1 MDDLQMIQAAL
12 THEPPA
18 DVIAEGRERL
28 RNAHREQATPHRR
41 AWLRRPVL
49 VAGGLAL
56 AAAAAAVV
64 VGIGPGQSGHAPPQQ
79 SSIRL
84 TAEVLDKAARSTE
97 TQPAAPEPKPKQWV
111 HWTVFE
117 YDHHGGSGWKAGE
130 VGEIWE
136 RFDGSQSASLKNGK
150 LWVLPKE
157 AVRPG
162 DDGSPMG
169 AYRLLAAL
177 PTDPQAMLTTLYRK
191 VGNDW
196 RGEGVAGDNLAFENI
211 KQLLWNSPVSPPP
224 RVQAAIYRALARIP
238 GVTVR
243 TSVEY
248 APGQTAIG
256 IYSPRSPN
264 GSRTAI
270 LLDPAT
276 YRMIGMLGSLSL
288 TRSDATMASPGQ
300 R

>member
-18 DVIAEGRERL
+18 DVVAEGRERL
-28 RNAHREQATPHRR
+28 RNAHREQDPSRRR

-49 VAGGLAL
+49 VAGGLTV

-64 VGIGPGQSGHAPPQQ
+64 VGIGPGQNGHAPPQQ

-84 TAEVLDKAARSTE
+84 TGEVLDKAARSTE
-97 TQPAAPEPKPKQWV
+97 TQPATPEPKPKQWL

-117 YDHHGGSGWKAGE
+117 FDQHGESGGKPAE
-130 VGEIWE
+130 LWE
-136 RFDGSQSASLKNGK
+136 RFDGSQSAALEKGK
-150 LWVLPKE
+150 LVVDPKE

-169 AYRLLAAL
+169 AYRILAAL

-191 VGNDW
+191 VGSDP
-196 RGEGVAGDNLAFENI
+196 RGEGVSGDSRAFENI
-211 KQLLWNSPVSPPP
+211 KQLLANSPVSPPP
-224 RVQAAIYRALARIP
+224 RVQATMYRALARIP

-248 APGQTAIG
+248 APGRTAIG
-256 IYSPRSPN
+256 IYAPPSPN
-264 GSRTAI
+264 RTPNAI

-276 YRMIGMLGSLSL
+276 YRMIGGLGSGGAA
-288 TRSDATMASPGQ
+288 TRSAAVLVARPGQ

>member
-18 DVIAEGRERL
+18 EVVAEGRERL
-28 RNAHREQATPHRR
+28 RNAHREQATPLRR

-49 VAGGLAL
+49 VAGGLAV

-64 VGIGPGQSGHAPPQQ
+64 VGIGPGQDGHAPPQQ

-84 TAEVLDKAARSTE
+84 TAEVLDKAARSVG
-97 TQPAAPEPKPKQWV
+97 TQSAAPVPKPKQWL
-111 HWTVFE
+111 HWTMFV
-117 YDHHGGSGWKAGE
+117 YHYHYKSGWTKFE
-130 VGEIWE
+130 LWE
-136 RFDGSQSASLKNGK
+136 RFDGSQTATLENGK
-150 LWVLPKE
+150 LSIDPKRRVIPHDE
-157 AVRPG
+157 
-162 DDGSPMG
+162 GSPMG
-169 AYRLLAAL
+169 AYRILAAL

-191 VGNDW
+191 VGSDP
-196 RGEGVAGDNLAFENI
+196 RGSGVTGDNLAFENI

-224 RVQAAIYRALARIP
+224 RVQAAMYRALARIP

-243 TSVEY
+243 TRVEY
-248 APGQTAIG
+248 APGRTAIG
-256 IYSPRSPN
+256 VYAPPLPN
-264 GSRTAI
+264 HNASVI